1 MKRDNKYMNFNK
13 DTLAE
18 QLNARKNYLLN
29 RHNHKKV
36 KSDIAEKFDDI
47 KAKNKAHPI

>member
-1 MKRDNKYMNFNK
+1 MKKANKDINVNK

-36 KSDIAEKFDDI
+36 KNDIAEKFDDI
-47 KAKNKAHPI
+47 KAKNKVHPI